1 MMSAP
6 VAAVFD
12 LGGVVIDWEPRRM
25 YRTLFGGD
33 DAAMEQFLETV
44 CTPEWNAEQD
54 RGRSLAEGTELLLEL
69 HPESS
74 ELIRAFY
81 ARWREM
87 LGGEIPGT
95 VRILEELDQRGVALF
110 AMTNWSAETFPI
122 ARESF
127 RVLRRFRG
135 ILVSGEERVS
145 KPDPAFFALLA
156 QRFAVEPERTVF
168 IDDSPGNVEASRRLG
183 YVGLQFSSP
192 ERLRA
197 DLVSVGMLGP

>member
-1 MMSAP
+1 MTSAP
-6 VAAVFD
+6 LAVVFD
-12 LGGVVIDWEPRRM
+12 LGGVVIDWEPRRV

-33 DAAMEQFLETV
+33 DAAMEQFLGTV

-54 RGRSLAEGTELLLEL
+54 RGRSLAEGTELLLGR

-74 ELIRAFY
+74 ELICAYY

-110 AMTNWSAETFPI
+110 AMTNWSAETFPF

-127 RVLRRFRG
+127 PVLRRFRG
-135 ILVSGEERVS
+135 ILVSGEERLI
-145 KPDPAFFALLA
+145 KPDPAYFALLA
-156 QRFAVEPERTVF
+156 QRFSVEPERTVF
-168 IDDSPGNVEASRRLG
+168 VDDSPRNVEVSRRLG
-183 YVGLQFSSP
+183 YVGLHFSSP
-192 ERLRA
+192 GKLRA
-197 DLVSVGMLGP
+197 DLVSLGVLRS

>member
-1 MMSAP
+1 MSAP

-12 LGGVVIDWEPRRM
+12 LGGVVIDWEPRRL

-33 DAAMEQFLETV
+33 DGAMEQFLETV

-110 AMTNWSAETFPI
+110 AMTNWSAETFPF
-122 ARESF
+122 ARENF

-135 ILVSGEERVS
+135 ILVSGEELLS

-168 IDDSPGNVEASRRLG
+168 IDDSPGNVEVSRRLG

-197 DLVSVGMLGP
+197 DLVSVGVLEP